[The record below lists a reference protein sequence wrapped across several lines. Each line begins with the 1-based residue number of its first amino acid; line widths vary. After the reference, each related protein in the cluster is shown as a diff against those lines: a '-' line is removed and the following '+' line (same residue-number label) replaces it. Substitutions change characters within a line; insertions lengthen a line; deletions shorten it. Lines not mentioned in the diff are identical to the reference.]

1 MSHDGQPRDPSK
13 RHRHDIGAVDHG
25 PQMTEQVTHGIQI
38 VLGLCLAATAGLVL
52 YALAAA
58 AGAA

>member
-1 MSHDGQPRDPSK
+1 
-13 RHRHDIGAVDHG
+13 
-25 PQMTEQVTHGIQI
+25 MTEQVTHGIQI